1 VSAAG
6 ATEPQARA
14 RRRPAGWAA
23 RVALAVFAALA
34 TPAAFAAPALLP
46 DVTAAGAAADPAH
59 AEPAFVTARA
69 LPAAAVAAPVVPTA
83 GGGSGGTGG
92 TGGTAPSTCPPMVDP
107 RDWGRAV
114 DRGMLWKLTRGGRVS
129 YLFGTVHVGR
139 PAWRLFGPRTAAA
152 LASSDTVALELDPTD
167 PAIAAALSLGPMGP
181 PLPEPLAQR
190 LARATERACLPAA
203 ALASLHPVLQAI
215 TLTVL
220 DARWLGMDP
229 AWSLEMLLAQRA
241 KAARRQV
248 VSLENV
254 ELQRAALV
262 PDNPADAQAVV
273 EQNLKQLEDQ
283 SSRRVVERL
292 VAVWERGDLET
303 LGRYEAWCECAA
315 SEEERAFMRRL
326 NDDRNPHL
334 ADRIAALHAQ
344 GRRVFAAVGALH
356 MTGEQALPRLLAERG
371 FRVERVAF
379 ATAPR

>member
-1 VSAAG
+1 MSATG
-6 ATEPQARA
+6 PTEPPART
-14 RRRPAGWAA
+14 RRGPAGWAA
-23 RVALAVFAALA
+23 RAARAVFAAFG
-34 TPAAFAAPALLP
+34 AFAASAVFATSAVPALQP
-46 DVTAAGAAADPAH
+46 GASSAAPADPAD
-59 AEPAFVTARA
+59 ASPRA
-69 LPAAAVAAPVVPTA
+69 LPAAVFAGPVVSTA
-83 GGGSGGTGG
+83 GGGAGGGTSAA
-92 TGGTAPSTCPPMVDP
+92 APAACPPAIDP

-181 PLPEPLAQR
+181 PLPEALAQR
-190 LARATERACLPAA
+190 LAQATERACLPAA

-220 DARWLGMDP
+220 DARWVGMDP

-283 SSRRVVERL
+283 TSRRVVERL
-292 VAVWERGDLET
+292 VAAWERGDLET
-303 LGRYEAWCECAA
+303 LGRYEAWCECTA

-356 MTGEQALPRLLAERG
+356 MTGDQPLPRLLAERG